1 MGSAIGEGR
10 GRRPEAGAPHTAGRR
25 WDQVARQAGASQP
38 VPKLCTS
45 SGGISSGAHGGFAA
59 PAEPDCSAESL
70 ARHLPAPGPALNP
83 FGRRSRLTQA
93 CRAKDP
99 ALLPCVSSRRAGSAC
114 PERVQNNQP
123 PSHRAGGSASGAVRT
138 REMWPCRPGSA
149 QPFHRAGGRA
159 QFARR
164 LFLFLRRARRIRRSG
179 RIVAPS
185 L

>member
-1 MGSAIGEGR
+1 MGTRLRSQQFSLSPARGDIRVCPGTTCRMPPLPGLGCNPGFSAPLPVGFPPARI
-10 GRRPEAGAPHTAGRR
+10 AASPHG
-25 WDQVARQAGASQP
+25 QNS
-38 VPKLCTS
+38 
-45 SGGISSGAHGGFAA
+45 
-59 PAEPDCSAESL
+59 SAESL

-83 FGRRSRLTQA
+83 LGRRWRRTQV